1 MTIPVPSPVKN
12 SRPSAPRPPIAFPA
26 DMVGRDGEVT
36 ALSALLAD
44 PSVPGVLLTGVP
56 GAGKTRLAAE
66 TAAAYCASTGATAV
80 RVEASAE
87 PSTNSTD
94 STDSSNTTDS
104 ALALLAT
111 LTADGNAGGVRPLLL
126 VDDLDR
132 SDHHW
137 LLRACAVASV
147 VVLGTARQAPAAHG
161 LVPFPVD
168 PLPVPL
174 DCSALDLGAL
184 ARVPSVQLY
193 LACLRTINPAFSLQ
207 LHNQQVIAR
216 TCVEVGGNPGALCRT
231 ARVAALESPEVAWA
245 SLGDRTVPHP
255 VPHAVPHSAPAED
268 GTPSAAPGGAP
279 RGAHPW
285 PTDEAPTRLLTHCQ
299 VFSGGFGPEALRH
312 ITATGPEEFSSA
324 LETLLRGHLLTAST
338 LPSGRL
344 DGTARFRLRLPPD
357 GPSRRLPPPED
368 TAARLAHARYYA
380 DLARAAADRIVSGH
394 QRSGLI
400 AFWSEERN
408 LRTALETLLRHG
420 RTGEALDLVDG
431 IRVYWRVTGGWTTWA
446 EGRPLPDPSWNPAG
460 HRDRIRTDLLLAEAG
475 ILAGQPEAATDLLDR
490 ITADAAQAAGLSARV
505 TRLRALCVLAADPG
519 RGAALLDGAAGR
531 HRSDGD
537 RHEAR
542 YVSLEAA
549 LARFRLG
556 DTVAAAATALE
567 VLAAA
572 QQGRDTLAAGAALLH
587 LAVFAAAEGRAQA
600 TAHYCER
607 ALSALRALGPTAVL
621 GAIATTLGSPALPDV
636 VERAIGTAR
645 GLGAFHTW
653 RGAFPE
659 DAGTPDFAMARLE
672 EPVRELLGEAVFAR
686 ALVEGSRASLPDLL
700 ASIVPAPALPVAA
713 PAEPPAPDTRT
724 RIGPLTPRQ
733 TEVSRLVAAGL
744 SNRQIAHRLAI
755 SEWTVVNH
763 IRDTMKKLG
772 CSSRV
777 EIAGWMHHS
786 GLRPSPEQPLFLR
799 TALPPSTPTL
809 SGPTLIPS

>member
-1 MTIPVPSPVKN
+1 MTIPAPSSVKN
-12 SRPSAPRPPIAFPA
+12 ARPSAARPPTAFPA
-26 DMVGRDGEVT
+26 DMVGRDAEIA
-36 ALSALLAD
+36 ALSALLTD
-44 PSVPGVLLTGVP
+44 PSTTGVLLTGVP

-66 TAAAYCASTGATAV
+66 AAAAYGASTGATTV
-80 RVEASAE
+80 RLETAE
-87 PSTNSTD
+87 ELYE
-94 STDSSNTTDS
+94 DS
-104 ALALLAT
+104 ALDLLAG
-111 LTADGNAGGVRPLLL
+111 LTAGRDAGGARPLLL

-132 SDHHW
+132 SDHHR

-147 VVLGTARQAPAAHG
+147 VVLGTARQPPAAHG

-184 ARVPSVQLY
+184 ARVPSVQVY

-245 SLGDRTVPHP
+245 SLGDRTLPYP
-255 VPHAVPHSAPAED
+255 VPTEDGAPAAAPDGDPCGAAPRAAD
-268 GTPSAAPGGAP
+268 GTPG
-279 RGAHPW
+279 W
-285 PTDEAPTRLLTHCQ
+285 LLAHCQ

-312 ITATGPEEFSSA
+312 ITAVAPEEFSSA

-357 GPSRRLPPPED
+357 GPARRLPPPED

-380 DLARAAADRIVSGH
+380 ALARAAADRIVSGH
-394 QRSGLI
+394 QHSGLT

-420 RTGEALDLVDG
+420 RTDEALDLVDG
-431 IRVYWRVTGGWTTWA
+431 IRVYWRATGGWSTWA
-446 EGRPLPDPSWNPAG
+446 EGRPRPDPSWTATG
-460 HRDRIRTDLLLAEAG
+460 HRDRIRVDLLLGEAG

-490 ITADAAQAAGLSARV
+490 ITADAARAAGLSARV
-505 TRLRALCVLAADPG
+505 TRLRALCVLAADPC
-519 RGAALLDGAAGR
+519 RGTALLHDAADR

-549 LARFRLG
+549 LAGFRLG
-556 DTVAAAATALE
+556 DTAAAAATALE
-567 VLAAA
+567 VLAEA

-607 ALSALRALGPTAVL
+607 ALSALRVLGPPAVL

-636 VERAIGTAR
+636 AERALGTAR

-653 RGAFPE
+653 RGAYPE
-659 DAGTPDFAMARLE
+659 EAGTPDFAMARLE
-672 EPVRELLGEAVFAR
+672 EPVRELLGEAAFSR
-686 ALVEGSRASLPDLL
+686 ALVEGSKVSLPDLL
-700 ASIVPAPALPVAA
+700 ASLVPAPVPPAA
-713 PAEPPAPDTRT
+713 PPAGSLPPDTRT
-724 RIGPLTPRQ
+724 RIDPLTPRQ
-733 TEVSRLVAAGL
+733 TEVSRLVTAGL

-777 EIAGWMHHS
+777 EIASWMHHS
-786 GLRPSPEQPLFLR
+786 GLRPSPEPPLFLR
-799 TALPPSTPTL
+799 TALAPTTPAL
-809 SGPTLIPS
+809 SGPTLVPWSLSSK

>member
-1 MTIPVPSPVKN
+1 MPVPLPVKN
-12 SRPSAPRPPIAFPA
+12 ARPSAPRPPTAFPA
-26 DMVGRDGEVT
+26 DMVGRNGEMA
-36 ALSALLAD
+36 ALSALLTD
-44 PSVPGVLLTGVP
+44 PSTPGVLLTGVP

-66 TAAAYCASTGATAV
+66 TAAAYSASTGATTV
-80 RVEASAE
+80 RVEAADE
-87 PSTNSTD
+87 PSADGTD
-94 STDSSNTTDS
+94 SVLD
-104 ALALLAT
+104 LLAA
-111 LTADGNAGGVRPLLL
+111 LTAGRDAGEARPLLL
-126 VDDLDR
+126 VDDLDH
-132 SDHHW
+132 SDHHR

-147 VVLGTARQAPAAHG
+147 VVLGTARQPPAAHG

-245 SLGDRTVPHP
+245 SLGGRTVPYP
-255 VPHAVPHSAPAED
+255 VRAED
-268 GTPSAAPGGAP
+268 GDPCAAPDGDPQGAP
-279 RGAHPW
+279 PRSADGAPI
-285 PTDEAPTRLLTHCQ
+285 RLLAHCQ

-312 ITATGPEEFSSA
+312 ITAVAPEEFSSA

-338 LPSGRL
+338 VPSGRL

-357 GPSRRLPPPED
+357 GIARRLPPPED

-431 IRVYWRVTGGWTTWA
+431 LRVYWRATGGWSTWA
-446 EGRPLPDPSWNPAG
+446 EGRPLPDPSWTAAG
-460 HRDRIRTDLLLAEAG
+460 HRDRLRTDLLLAEAG

-505 TRLRALCVLAADPG
+505 TRLRGLCVLAADPG
-519 RGAALLDGAAGR
+519 RGTALLVGAADR

-556 DTVAAAATALE
+556 DTVAAATTALE

-572 QQGRDTLAAGAALLH
+572 QQGRDTLVAGAALLH

-600 TAHYCER
+600 TVHYCER

-636 VERAIGTAR
+636 VERATGTAR

-672 EPVRELLGEAVFAR
+672 EPVRELLGEAAFAR
-686 ALVEGSRASLPDLL
+686 ALVEGTRASLPDLL
-700 ASIVPAPALPVAA
+700 ASLVPAPA
-713 PAEPPAPDTRT
+713 PPAATPADPPPPDTRT

-777 EIAGWMHHS
+777 EIAGWMHHC
-786 GLRPSPEQPLFLR
+786 GLRPSPEPPLFLR
-799 TALPPSTPTL
+799 TALPPSAPAL

>member
-1 MTIPVPSPVKN
+1 MTIPVPSPVQN
-12 SRPSAPRPPIAFPA
+12 ARPPAPRPPAAFPA
-26 DMVGRDGEVT
+26 DMVGRENET
-36 ALSALLAD
+36 AALSELLTD
-44 PSVPGVLLTGVP
+44 PSTPGVLLTGVP

-66 TAAAYCASTGATAV
+66 TAAAYSASTGATTV

-87 PSTNSTD
+87 PYAD
-94 STDSSNTTDS
+94 SVFGLI
-104 ALALLAT
+104 AA
-111 LTADGNAGGVRPLLL
+111 LTADRDAGGARPLLL

-132 SDHHW
+132 SDHHR

-147 VVLGTARQAPAAHG
+147 VVLGTARQPPAAHG

-184 ARVPSVQLY
+184 ARVPSVQVY

-216 TCVEVGGNPGALCRT
+216 TCVELGGNPGALCRI

-245 SLGDRTVPHP
+245 SLGARTVPRP
-255 VPHAVPHSAPAED
+255 LHAEEGDP
-268 GTPSAAPGGAP
+268 TTAPGGDP
-279 RGAHPW
+279 RGTPPW
-285 PTDEAPTRLLTHCQ
+285 DADGAPIRLLAHCQ

-312 ITATGPEEFSSA
+312 ITAVAPEEFSSA
-324 LETLLRGHLLTAST
+324 LETLLRGHQLTAST
-338 LPSGRL
+338 VPSGRL

-357 GPSRRLPPPED
+357 GPARRLPPAED

-380 DLARAAADRIVSGH
+380 DLAHAAADRIVSGH
-394 QRSGLI
+394 QCSGLT

-408 LRTALETLLRHG
+408 LRTALETLVRHG

-431 IRVYWRVTGGWTTWA
+431 IRVYWRATGGWSTWT
-446 EGRPLPDPSWNPAG
+446 EGRLLPESSWTPAG
-460 HRDRIRTDLLLAEAG
+460 HRDRIRRDLLLAEAG

-490 ITADAAQAAGLSARV
+490 ITADAAEAAGLSARV
-505 TRLRALCVLAADPG
+505 TRLRALCALAADPG
-519 RGAALLDGAAGR
+519 RGTALLVGAAGR

-537 RHEAR
+537 HHEAR

-549 LARFRLG
+549 FAGFRLG
-556 DTVAAAATALE
+556 DTAAAAATALQ

-572 QQGRDTLAAGAALLH
+572 QQGRDTLVAGAALLH

-621 GAIATTLGSPALPDV
+621 SAIATTLGSPALPDV
-636 VERAIGTAR
+636 VERATGTAR

-653 RGAFPE
+653 RGAFPD

-672 EPVRELLGEAVFAR
+672 EPVRELLGEAAFAR
-686 ALVEGSRASLPDLL
+686 ALIEGSRASLPDLL
-700 ASIVPAPALPVAA
+700 ASLVPAPAPPAA
-713 PAEPPAPDTRT
+713 PPADPLPPDTRT

-786 GLRPSPEQPLFLR
+786 GLRPSPEPPLFLR
-799 TALPPSTPTL
+799 TALPPSASAL
-809 SGPTLIPS
+809 AGPTLIPS

>member
-12 SRPSAPRPPIAFPA
+12 ARPSTPRPPTAFPA
-26 DMVGRDGEVT
+26 DMVGRDGEIA
-36 ALSALLAD
+36 ALSALLSD
-44 PSVPGVLLTGVP
+44 PSTPGVLLTGVP

-66 TAAAYCASTGATAV
+66 TAAAYSASTGATAL
-80 RVEASAE
+80 RVEAAAE
-87 PSTNSTD
+87 RYA
-94 STDSSNTTDS
+94 DS
-104 ALALLAT
+104 ALDLLAA
-111 LTADGNAGGVRPLLL
+111 LTAGRDAGGARPLLL
-126 VDDLDR
+126 VDDLDH
-132 SDHHW
+132 SDHHR

-147 VVLGTARQAPAAHG
+147 VVLGTARQPPAAHG
-161 LVPFPVD
+161 LAPFPVD

-245 SLGDRTVPHP
+245 SLGGGTVPHP
-255 VPHAVPHSAPAED
+255 VHAED
-268 GTPSAAPGGAP
+268 GALSATSGGDPWAAGAAPV
-279 RGAHPW
+279 
-285 PTDEAPTRLLTHCQ
+285 RLLAHCQ

-312 ITATGPEEFSSA
+312 ITALAPEQFSSA

-357 GPSRRLPPPED
+357 GAARRLPPPED

-380 DLARAAADRIVSGH
+380 DLARAAADRIISGH

-431 IRVYWRVTGGWTTWA
+431 IRVYWRATGGWSTWA
-446 EGRPLPDPSWNPAG
+446 EGLTLPDPSWTTAG

-490 ITADAAQAAGLSARV
+490 ITPDAAQAAGLSARV

-519 RGAALLDGAAGR
+519 RGTALLVGAADR

-549 LARFRLG
+549 LAGFRLG
-556 DTVAAAATALE
+556 DTAAAATTALE

-572 QQGRDTLAAGAALLH
+572 QQGRDTLVAGAALLH

-600 TAHYCER
+600 TVHYCER

-636 VERAIGTAR
+636 VDRATGTAR

-672 EPVRELLGEAVFAR
+672 EPVRELLGEAAFAR

-700 ASIVPAPALPVAA
+700 ATLVPAPA
-713 PAEPPAPDTRT
+713 PPAATPADPLPPDTRI

-786 GLRPSPEQPLFLR
+786 APRPSPEPPLFR
-799 TALPPSTPTL
+799 RSALPPSATAL